1 MIIVNSA
8 IMQENIK
15 KIVTNIESPKYT
27 FVKKEGIQLY
37 FSCNSDDSQYAANIA
52 KSAIKSDPIGSTL
65 LISVKVAE

>member
-15 KIVTNIESPKYT
+15 KIVTSIESPKYT

-37 FSCNSDDSQYAANIA
+37 FECDCDDLQQAASIA
-52 KSAIKSDPIGSTL
+52 KSAIKNDPIGGTL
-65 LISVKVAE
+65 LLSVKVAE